1 MGFLHALK
9 YPVAI
14 IGTVVVIILAWLIQY
29 LGRKY
34 IDSQVRDAKEHYRKL
49 SFLTTTIV
57 VLALAAIIVLWARPM
72 QHTGTF
78 LGLIGAG
85 VAVALRDPLL
95 SVAGRIAI
103 FAGNMYSVGDRIE
116 INKMM
121 GDIIDV
127 GFFYTRMMEVGNW
140 IGADQVT
147 GRLVQFS
154 NSRVFGHA
162 VFNYTQNFAYI
173 WDVVMIPI
181 TYTSN
186 VQDTTKALLEVG
198 NEYTREFLKGAR
210 EQLEDMRRYFLVPE
224 FELEPQVYLAVTSNW
239 IELTM
244 RYVVDPKKRR
254 SASSFI
260 YGEVFKRIQGRED
273 IAIASET
280 MDLSVHPPGTSEP
293 GEEEKRQPQVSGNDE
308 MKDRTLKQMRE
319 QDDQNKQ
326 NQEVDTQDR
335 KDKKRPAA

>member
-14 IGTVVVIILAWLIQY
+14 IGTIAAILLAWIIHT

-34 IDSQVRDAKEHYRKL
+34 INSHIRDVKEHYRKL
-49 SFLTTTIV
+49 SFLSTTIV
-57 VLALAAIIVLWARPM
+57 ILAVATIIVLWARPM

-95 SVAGRIAI
+95 SVAGRVAI

-116 INKMM
+116 INKMT
-121 GDIIDV
+121 GDVIDV
-127 GFFYTRMMEVGNW
+127 GFFYTRMMEVGHW

-173 WDVVMIPI
+173 WDVVTIPI
-181 TYTSN
+181 TYSSN

-198 NEYTREFLKGAR
+198 NEYTHEFLKGAR
-210 EQLEDMRRYFLVPE
+210 SQLEGMRQYFLVPE
-224 FELEPQVYLAVTSNW
+224 FELEPQVYLTVTSNW

-260 YGEVFKRIQGRED
+260 YTEVFRRIQGRED
-273 IAIASET
+273 IVIASET
-280 MDLSVHPPGTSEP
+280 MDLSIHPPGTSEP
-293 GEEEKRQPQVSGNDE
+293 QEGKKRQPQIASDE
-308 MKDRTLKQMRE
+308 MKNRALSQMRQ
-319 QDDQNKQ
+319 QDEEDKKNKGK
-326 NQEVDTQDR
+326 EEER
-335 KDKKRPAA
+335 ADKKRPAA

>member
-1 MGFLHALK
+1 MGFLYALK

-14 IGTVVVIILAWLIQY
+14 IGTIVAIFLAWLIHY

-34 IDSQVRDAKEHYRKL
+34 IDSHVHDAKEHYRKL
-49 SFLTTTIV
+49 SFLSTTILI
-57 VLALAAIIVLWARPM
+57 LALAAIIVLWARPM

-95 SVAGRIAI
+95 SVAGRVAI
-103 FAGNMYSVGDRIE
+103 FAGKMYSVGDRIE

-198 NEYTREFLKGAR
+198 NEYTHEFLKGAR
-210 EQLEDMRRYFLVPE
+210 SQLEDMRRYFLVAE

-260 YGEVFKRIQGRED
+260 YTEVFKRIQGRED
-273 IAIASET
+273 IVIASET

-293 GEEEKRQPQVSGNDE
+293 GEEENRQPRKSGMDE
-308 MKDRTLKQMRE
+308 MTNRTLQQMHE

-326 NQEVDTQDR
+326 NQEVDAQER